1 MSENVID
8 RYRHWFAYE
17 KDSHAKT
24 LVSLNAVSDD
34 QRRTE
39 SFRKAVYLMGHIV
52 AARRMWLFRLGVAG
66 QNTELFPGQVT
77 LPELSQQISEMEESW
92 EKYLA
97 GIDDDELSR
106 VFEYQS
112 YEGPR
117 FRNTIEEILIQ
128 LFGHSWYHRGQ
139 IAQLIRSIGAEPAV
153 TDFVFWAREPA
164 GKVDVR

>member
-1 MSENVID
+1 MSEKMID
-8 RYRHWFAYE
+8 RYRRWFDYE

-24 LVSLNAVSDD
+24 IASLYAVPEEL
-34 QRRTE
+34 RE
-39 SFRKAVYLMGHIV
+39 GEPFRKAVYLMGHII
-52 AARRMWLFRLGVAG
+52 AARRMWLFRFGIAG
-66 QNTELFPGQVT
+66 QNAELFPQDVT
-77 LPELSQQISEMEESW
+77 LEQLTAQISEMEKLW
-92 EKYLA
+92 TKYLL
-97 GIDDDELSR
+97 GIDDADLER

-117 FRNTIEEILIQ
+117 FRNTIDEILTQ

-139 IAQLIRSIGAEPAV
+139 IAQLVRSIGAEPAV

>member
-1 MSENVID
+1 MSQKMID
-8 RYRHWFAYE
+8 RFRRWFDYE

-24 LVSLNAVSDD
+24 IASLYAVPEELRDG
-34 QRRTE
+34 E
-39 SFRKAVYLMGHIV
+39 PFRKAVYLMGHII
-52 AARRMWLFRLGVAG
+52 AARRMWLFRFGIAG
-66 QNTELFPGQVT
+66 ENAELFPQDVT
-77 LPELSQQISEMEESW
+77 LEQLTDQISEMEKLW
-92 EKYLA
+92 TNYLL
-97 GIDDDELSR
+97 GIDDADLER

-117 FRNTIEEILIQ
+117 FRNTIDEILTQ

-164 GKVDVR
+164 DH